1 MGVITLNSEEIIKLG
16 TSALN
21 AIHDEQA
28 ESDLAKLI
36 EIKDSIDNF
45 LDTVKKQILKEV
57 MEQNPNV
64 TAYQGKLLKME
75 FRKYGSKYAIKKGLD
90 TLAVDNGFAK
100 AKTTISLDTKAI
112 DDYVENSGVL
122 PEYIEEK
129 NRPTTLTIKK
139 I

>member
-57 MEQNPNV
+57 IE
-64 TAYQGKLLKME
+64 
-75 FRKYGSKYAIKKGLD
+75 
-90 TLAVDNGFAK
+90 
-100 AKTTISLDTKAI
+100 I
-112 DDYVENSGVL
+112 DV
-122 PEYIEEK
+122 
-129 NRPTTLTIKK
+129 
-139 I
+139 

>member
-45 LDTVKKQILKEV
+45 LDT
-57 MEQNPNV
+57 
-64 TAYQGKLLKME
+64 
-75 FRKYGSKYAIKKGLD
+75 
-90 TLAVDNGFAK
+90 
-100 AKTTISLDTKAI
+100 KAI